1 MIPETLNILN
11 SLSTVSGALI
21 PMQLFYY
28 FFVPN
33 NANAR
38 NRFNIFT
45 SYFSSTSCA
54 ESFYVG
60 LKFMCRT
67 FILNFQLF
75 YGKVF
80 ICFIWKHT
88 VKIKSPRANVRKVHL
103 THSNVEYFYF
113 LSYVYVDIMYFP
125 VECIRYC
132 KRAEGL
138 RHHHSDHDSDHP
150 PWVAKSKTSEDI
162 YKDRIR

>member
-1 MIPETLNILN
+1 
-11 SLSTVSGALI
+11 
-21 PMQLFYY
+21 
-28 FFVPN
+28 
-33 NANAR
+33 
-38 NRFNIFT
+38 
-45 SYFSSTSCA
+45 
-54 ESFYVG
+54 
-60 LKFMCRT
+60 MCRT

-113 LSYVYVDIMYFP
+113 LPCVYVDIMYLLS
-125 VECIRYC
+125 ECIRDC
-132 KRAEGL
+132 RRAEGL

-150 PWVAKSKTSEDI
+150 PWVANSKTSEDI
-162 YKDRIR
+162 YKD